1 VVVLTIALCVYLFIP
16 HKQSIHYNNLPNDS
30 IILYTNTNEVLEK
43 ISKKI
48 NPNTATFKELCE
60 AGFTKKQA
68 TNCINYIQ
76 AGNTFSYIEDIRKL
90 YTIQDSD
97 FKRIS
102 KNLYIPPHKYI
113 VEQKQI
119 NTPNTIIQ
127 KKTKLQVN
135 LNTSDSLELQ
145 KLPGIGTFRA
155 KKIIEMR
162 TKLGGFYTIHQL
174 QSIYSFDSILIEK
187 IRPFCYIDS
196 SQIQKINLN
205 STTFKDLVAHPYV
218 SYYIAKNILDYKKI
232 VGTIESIEELRT
244 NAIIKPKDYEILKY
258 YIKTF

>member
-1 VVVLTIALCVYLFIP
+1 
-16 HKQSIHYNNLPNDS
+16 
-30 IILYTNTNEVLEK
+30 
-43 ISKKI
+43 
-48 NPNTATFKELCE
+48 
-60 AGFTKKQA
+60 
-68 TNCINYIQ
+68 
-76 AGNTFSYIEDIRKL
+76 
-90 YTIQDSD
+90 
-97 FKRIS
+97 
-102 KNLYIPPHKYI
+102 
-113 VEQKQI
+113 
-119 NTPNTIIQ
+119 
-127 KKTKLQVN
+127 
-135 LNTSDSLELQ
+135 
-145 KLPGIGTFRA
+145 
-155 KKIIEMR
+155 MR